1 MEENGNRSSD
11 IDSKEQE
18 IDDQMAKDRISGDH
32 VHMLAAAAEMSLP
45 SQIGDAEGGE
55 VEAAE
60 TIQAVAAQPLQ
71 VHYMQREA
79 EGGGAGEEQGGEV
92 EGDDGEEAGEG
103 MVVEVP
109 VEDEEHVG
117 VMTRS
122 QTANRLTLSFQDD
135 VYIFDCI
142 PPEKVQ
148 AVLLLL
154 GGREITL
161 GAVNKRKNLRERAVS
176 LNRFR
181 AKRQERNYTRKVRYN
196 VRKQVALRMQ
206 RYKGQFT
213 SSKATEDGTL
223 EERLAMR
230 RASSPPRA
238 TECSH
243 CGISRKSTPMMRRG
257 PEGPRTLCNACGL
270 MWATKGTLRN
280 LSKDYSPVSSQNP
293 LANLNDELEPMDVQ
307 PLGIQQ
313 SNLEIV
319 QTPPPSNA
327 AANGHEDS

>member
-18 IDDQMAKDRISGDH
+18 FDDQMAKDRISGDH

-79 EGGGAGEEQGGEV
+79 EGVGAGVEQGGEV
-92 EGDDGEEAGEG
+92 EGDGEEAGEG

-142 PPEKVQ
+142 PPEKVYSYLQ
-148 AVLLLL
+148 
-154 GGREITL
+154 
-161 GAVNKRKNLRERAVS
+161 
-176 LNRFR
+176 
-181 AKRQERNYTRKVRYN
+181 
-196 VRKQVALRMQ
+196 
-206 RYKGQFT
+206 
-213 SSKATEDGTL
+213 
-223 EERLAMR
+223 
-230 RASSPPRA
+230 
-238 TECSH
+238 
-243 CGISRKSTPMMRRG
+243 
-257 PEGPRTLCNACGL
+257 PRTVLFL
-270 MWATKGTLRN
+270 
-280 LSKDYSPVSSQNP
+280 
-293 LANLNDELEPMDVQ
+293 
-307 PLGIQQ
+307 
-313 SNLEIV
+313 
-319 QTPPPSNA
+319 
-327 AANGHEDS
+327 H